1 MYTQHSKPN
10 SLSMNNKIKF
20 DRLLGIARKAGRT
33 VIGTDLVMKAL
44 SGTTPAIYMVLASNG
59 ASDNTKK
66 RISDRC
72 LYYHVKQYNIPHTPD
87 ELSHL
92 LGKTSA
98 VCCIG
103 ITDKGFADGLA
114 RYLTKDDTQ
123 EGNE

>member
-1 MYTQHSKPN
+1 MK
-10 SLSMNNKIKF
+10 NKIKF
-20 DRLLGIARKAGRT
+20 DRLLGLARKAGRT
-33 VIGTDLVMKAL
+33 IIGTELVMKAL
-44 SGTTPAIYMVLASNG
+44 ASKQEVFMVLAPET

-72 LYYHVKQYNIPHTPD
+72 HYYHKKLYIIPHSPS

-103 ITDKGFADGLA
+103 ITDQNFAEGLA
-114 RYLTKDDTQ
+114 QYLITDDPE

>member
-1 MYTQHSKPN
+1 
-10 SLSMNNKIKF
+10 MNNRIKCE
-20 DRLLGIARKAGRT
+20 RLLGIARKAGRT

-44 SGTTPAIYMVLASNG
+44 TGGNPKIYIVLASDG

-66 RISDRC
+66 RIYDRC
-72 LYYHVKQYNIPHTPD
+72 TYYQVERYTIPQTPS

-92 LGKTSA
+92 LGKTSS

-103 ITDKGFADGLA
+103 ITDSGFAEGLK
-114 RYLTKDDTQ
+114 RYLTNDDPQ

>member
-1 MYTQHSKPN
+1 MK
-10 SLSMNNKIKF
+10 NKVKF
-20 DRLLGIARKAGRT
+20 ERLLGIARKAGKT
-33 VIGTDLVMKAL
+33 IIGTDLVMKAL
-44 SGTTPAIYMVLASNG
+44 AASKSEVRLVLASDT

-72 LYYHVKQYNIPHTPD
+72 HYYHKTLYIIPHSPS

-103 ITDKGFADGLA
+103 ITDPSFAEGLA
-114 RYLTKDDTQ
+114 QYLITDDPE

>member
-1 MYTQHSKPN
+1 LRWKPN
-10 SLSMNNKIKF
+10 WAHMNNKQKF
-20 DRLLGIARKAGRT
+20 EGLLGMARKAGRT
-33 VIGTDLVMKAL
+33 VIGTELVMKAL
-44 SGTTPAIYMVLASNG
+44 ASKNPTVWMVLASDK

-72 LYYHVKQYNIPHTPD
+72 LYYKIERYNIPQSPS

-103 ITDKGFADGLA
+103 ITDQGFARGLK
-114 RYLTKDDTQ
+114 RYLINDDLK